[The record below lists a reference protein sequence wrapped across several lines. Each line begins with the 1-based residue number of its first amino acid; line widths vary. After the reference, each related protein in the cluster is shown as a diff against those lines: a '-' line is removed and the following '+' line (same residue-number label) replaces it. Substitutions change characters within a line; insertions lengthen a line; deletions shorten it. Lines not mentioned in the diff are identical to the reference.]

1 MSKEKVLEGAL
12 TQFVKY
18 GIRSVSMDDVARGL
32 SMSKK
37 TLYQHFSNK
46 NELVSEAVRKHLN
59 EERSEIEEIV
69 QKSANSIEELFLL
82 AKCLRKHVFKINPS
96 LLFDL
101 QKYHAE
107 GWSVFQEFKKDFIVG
122 QIKSNL
128 ERGIAEGYYR
138 SKLNPNILA
147 VLRMELVELAFNDQI
162 FPRSEFDFLEVQ
174 MQLFDHFVHGILT
187 ESGRKK
193 YTAYQQSESS
203 FKPIDQ

>member
-12 TQFVKY
+12 EQFVRY

-46 NELVSEAVRKHLN
+46 DELVSEAVRKHLT
-59 EERSEIEEIV
+59 EERAEMEEIV
-69 QKSANSIEELFLL
+69 EQSENSIEELFLL
-82 AKCLRKHVFKINPS
+82 AKCLRQHVFKINPS

-107 GWSVFQEFKKDFIVG
+107 GWKVFQEFKSEFIIG
-122 QIKSNL
+122 QIKTNL

-138 SKLNPNILA
+138 KELNPNILA
-147 VLRMELVELAFNDQI
+147 VLRIELVELAFNDRI
-162 FPRSEFDFLEVQ
+162 FPRSQFDFLEVQ
-174 MQLFDHFVHGILT
+174 MQLFDHFVYGILSD
-187 ESGRKK
+187 EGREK
-193 YTAYQQSESS
+193 YKAYQQSESS